1 MRVDMKRQCLRMFV
15 SVLSFALLGMQPA
28 RAQDRGSSR
37 PVEVIVPWGTGG
49 GADVLGRLV
58 AKWLE
63 TEFKSTFVVINIP
76 GATGSIGIGKLIQGG
91 TEGRAIAVMTGDTL
105 GLTALPDSPF
115 KLSDIVALGIMIR
128 QPSGLFSRTD
138 GPYKSWSDVVAAA
151 KANPAGVT
159 VAMTG
164 PNSPDEATVNYLV
177 AKGLRLTNVP
187 YARPGER
194 YAAVLGKH
202 VDLLYEQA
210 GDIKGQLDSKALKPL
225 IFFASQ
231 RLPAP
236 FADIP
241 VSAELGYE
249 VLLPQTRTIVA
260 RAGTEP
266 RQLAAFAASL
276 DRFAATPEFA
286 NYLRDQYALPDSYIA
301 QKDAQKF
308 LVGEVEALKKVLG
321 SK

>member
-1 MRVDMKRQCLRMFV
+1 MRVRLMYQGLSMLI
-15 SVLSFALLGMQPA
+15 SVLSAVTLSPQPVH
-28 RAQDRGSSR
+28 AQERSSSR

-76 GATGSIGIGKLIQGG
+76 GATGSIGIGKLIQSGADA
-91 TEGRAIAVMTGDTL
+91 RAIAVLTGDTL
-105 GLTALPDSPF
+105 GLTAQPDSPY

-128 QPSGLFSRTD
+128 QPSGLFSRAD
-138 GPYKSWSDVVAAA
+138 GPYKTWSDVQAAA
-151 KANPAGVT
+151 KANPGGVT

-164 PNSPDEATVNYLV
+164 PNSPDEATVNYLGS
-177 AKGLRLTNVP
+177 KGVRMTNVP

-210 GDIKGQLDSKALKPL
+210 GDIKGQLDSKAMRPL

-231 RLPAP
+231 RLAAP

-241 VSAELGYE
+241 VSAELGYD
-249 VLLPQTRTIVA
+249 VLLPQTRTIIA
-260 RAGTEP
+260 RAGAEP
-266 RQLAAFAASL
+266 KQLAAFAASL

-286 NYLRDQYALPDSYIA
+286 NYLRDQYALPESYIP
-301 QKDAQKF
+301 QRDAQKF
-308 LVGEVEALKKVLG
+308 LEGEVEALKKVLK

>member
-1 MRVDMKRQCLRMFV
+1 MRVRLKSHGLLMLI
-15 SVLSFALLGMQPA
+15 SLLSAVALWPQPA
-28 RAQDRGSSR
+28 RAQDRSPSR
-37 PVEVIVPWGTGG
+37 PVEVIVPWGPGG

-63 TEFKSTFVVINIP
+63 TDFKSTFVVINLP
-76 GATGSIGIGKLIQGG
+76 GATGSIGIGKMIQGG
-91 TEGRAIAVMTGDTL
+91 ADARAIAVLTGDTL
-105 GLTALPDSPF
+105 GLTAQPDSPF
-115 KLSDIVALGIMIR
+115 KLSDIVALAIMIR
-128 QPSGLFSRTD
+128 QPSGLFSKTD
-138 GPYKSWSDVVAAA
+138 GPYKSWSDVQAAA

-177 AKGLRLTNVP
+177 SKGLRMTNVP

-210 GDIKGQLDSKALKPL
+210 GDIKGQLDSKALRPL
-225 IFFASQ
+225 LFFASQ

-236 FADIP
+236 FADVP
-241 VSAELGYE
+241 VSVELGYDI
-249 VLLPQTRTIVA
+249 LLPQTRTIVA
-260 RAGTEP
+260 RAGTDP

-276 DRFAATPEFA
+276 DRFAGTPEFA

-301 QKDAQKF
+301 QRDAQKF
-308 LVGEVEALKKVLG
+308 LEGEVDALKKVLG